1 VNPMKLVSWFS
12 SLPKILLCRNLL
24 LHMKV
29 Y

>member
-12 SLPKILLCRNLL
+12 SLPKILLYRNLL